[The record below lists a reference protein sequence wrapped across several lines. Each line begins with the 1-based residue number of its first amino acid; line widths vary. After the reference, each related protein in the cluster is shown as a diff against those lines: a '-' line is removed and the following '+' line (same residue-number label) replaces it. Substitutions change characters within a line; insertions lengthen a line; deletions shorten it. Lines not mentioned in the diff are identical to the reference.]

1 MYKERGNACLEDL
14 QKSSP
19 LPVFLPCFAG
29 AFNLG
34 GYASIN
40 ILLWLWHESQEA
52 GKDAVETC
60 LTLQMLPLIS
70 ISCVF
75 LLHPTLTILVITF
88 HGQLYFCL
96 FCFATGSEKSF

>member
-75 LLHPTLTILVITF
+75 LLHPT
-88 HGQLYFCL
+88 HYFSYYFSWAAL
-96 FCFATGSEKSF
+96 FLSLLLCDWI